1 MNFNDN
7 LKKQLHNLFSRHTES
22 LISEEIKSHIKLIIY
37 LLNSLPQEEISVA
50 GNLYNIVSLKEW
62 KKIIY
67 NTEGFTF
74 KLRACSGGKITCQIS
89 PDMDLTIEE
98 KPDKHRII
106 LKVPAT
112 GKISIFLSPVE
123 SAGESA
129 GIVLLFPSSF
139 LACLYLKKGITV
151 FWGSIHGIS
160 HKILLSL
167 HVTSSTNLILLRKS
181 KTLKDLTSFL
191 SAIYHREDKMIDNP
205 ESNSALLEK
214 DPQKDEN
221 LSEQTIT
228 INQVDAISVEVGLNL
243 LTLIDPRLDPP
254 PLLNAMTQYRK
265 SFYEIFGFNL
275 PGVRFRDNL
284 TLKHNQYII
293 KIKDNTVA
301 TGEIVKDRLLALGL
315 ENDLTELTGPAYGPD
330 EVYGL
335 KGIWIEKSFR
345 EIAERQGCLIMEAG
359 EVICTHI
366 QEIFSNNLEKFMIL
380 QVTELLLEN
389 FMTVDPEKVNEIK
402 DNLGLAKIN
411 RIFKYMV
418 SEWLPLADHEFI
430 IQNIYEISQKEKHP
444 GKIYEELRK
453 RFLPYILHKTNL
465 DISDCFTVSN
475 KTEETLLKFSK
486 KIKAGYSINMPFSVK
501 ERFFKAAIKLLY
513 RDHIKSRAALFCSS
527 PVRPLLLQILREN
540 FPEIKIFSYDEIPDT
555 FPLKFRGEFNI

>member
-7 LKKQLHNLFSRHTES
+7 LKKQLHNLFSRRTES
-22 LISEEIKSHIKLIIY
+22 LISEELKPHINLMIY
-37 LLNSLPQEEISVA
+37 LLNSRHQEEISVT
-50 GNLYNIVSLKEW
+50 GNLYNILSLKEW

-74 KLRACSGGKITCQIS
+74 KLRACSGGKIICHIW
-89 PDMDLTIEE
+89 PDMDLIIEE
-98 KPDKHRII
+98 KPEKHRIM
-106 LKVPAT
+106 LKVPVT
-112 GKISIFLSPVE
+112 GKISFLLSPVE
-123 SAGESA
+123 SAGT
-129 GIVLLFPSSF
+129 VLLFPSSF
-139 LACLYLKKGITV
+139 LAFLYLKKGITV
-151 FWGSIHGIS
+151 FFGSTHGIS
-160 HKILLSL
+160 HKVLLSL

-181 KTLKDLTSFL
+181 KILKDLSSFL
-191 SAIYHREDKMIDNP
+191 SALSPGEDRRIDNT
-205 ESNSALLEK
+205 ESRGTLLEK
-214 DPQKDEN
+214 EQGKDEK
-221 LSEQTIT
+221 LSEQTIM

-254 PLLNAMTQYRK
+254 PLLNALTQYRK
-265 SFYEIFGFNL
+265 TFYEIFGFNL

-301 TGEIVKDRLLALGL
+301 TGEIIKDRLLALGL
-315 ENDLTELTGPAYGPD
+315 ENDLTELAGPVYGPD

-335 KGIWIEKSFR
+335 KGIWIEKSLR
-345 EIAERQGCLIMEAG
+345 EIAERHGCLIMEAG

-366 QEIFSNNLEKFMIL
+366 QEIFSNNLEKFMIF

-389 FMTVDPEKVNEIK
+389 FMTIDPEKVSEIK
-402 DNLGLAKIN
+402 NNLSLAKIN

-418 SEWLPLADHEFI
+418 SEWLPLTDHEFI
-430 IQNIYEISQKEKHP
+430 IQNIYEISQKETHA

-453 RFLPYILHKTNL
+453 RYIPYILYKINL
-465 DISDCFTVSN
+465 DITDCFTVSN

-486 KIKAGYSINMPFSVK
+486 KIKTGYSINMPFSVK

-513 RDHIKSRAALFCSS
+513 RDNIKSRAALFCSS

-540 FPEIKIFSYDEIPDT
+540 FPDIKIFSYDEIPDT
-555 FPLKFRGEFNI
+555 LSLKFRGEFNI